1 VGGQRE
7 AEVSVDDLA
16 ARACEEVQALGHLG
30 EACVKLLFALMREET
45 RRFTVLCPPGGWDRD
60 AVEDLASEF
69 FVEKVEKLTADLVT
83 IGVTPQIVGKL
94 MRRWIRNFLID
105 RARDTP
111 LGRIRRKLEEDM
123 LGRDP
128 EFLRVPAGEEGAGRW
143 YLAGQPSYPYGGDF
157 APLIDAAYAVP
168 GVKAVRWSGPR
179 RPPLTSDASLRAIVA
194 AVLTAAGGSL
204 EVAQLVRVVAQRF
217 PATAEPEDTSI
228 DDDTFE
234 RVTRVVKDDPG
245 FVLEI
250 RESTREVYDQLSP
263 SQRALVPYLA
273 CDIKVV
279 MEVLHVG
286 RSRAYEA
293 VRHVQD
299 LLDRLLP
306 DDDTRDVV
314 CAGVVERCG
323 EK

>member
-1 VGGQRE
+1 M
-7 AEVSVDDLA
+7 SVDDLA
-16 ARACEEVQALGHLG
+16 ARACEEVQALGHLD
-30 EACVKLLFALMREET
+30 EACVKLLVALMWEET

-60 AVEDLASEF
+60 AVEDLANEF

-83 IGVTPQIVGKL
+83 IGVTPQVVGKV

-105 RARDTP
+105 RARGTP
-111 LGRIRRKLEEDM
+111 LGGIRRKLEEDM
-123 LGRDP
+123 LGQYP
-128 EFLRVPAGEEGAGRW
+128 EFLQVLAGEEGAGRW

-157 APLIDAAYAVP
+157 APLIEAAYAVP

-204 EVAQLVRVVAQRF
+204 EVAQLVHIVAQRF
-217 PATAEPEDTSI
+217 PAAAEPEDTTI
-228 DDDTFE
+228 GDDTLD
-234 RVTRVVKDDPG
+234 RVTRVGKDDPG
-245 FVLEI
+245 FALEI
-250 RESTREVYDQLSP
+250 GESIREVYDQLSP
-263 SQRALVPYLA
+263 SQRALVPYLE

-279 MEVLHVG
+279 MEVLNVG

-293 VRHVQD
+293 VKQVRD

-314 CAGVVERCG
+314 GAAVAGMCG
-323 EK
+323 ET